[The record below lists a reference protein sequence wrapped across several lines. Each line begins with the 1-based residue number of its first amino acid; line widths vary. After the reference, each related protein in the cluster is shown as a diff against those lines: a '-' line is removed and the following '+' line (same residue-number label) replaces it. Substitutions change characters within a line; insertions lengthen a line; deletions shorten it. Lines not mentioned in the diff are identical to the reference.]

1 MRPRLG
7 GTFPE
12 VTQQNLGPR
21 CFSPLM
27 HTSHDPSPRARIALP
42 MILPFPSCD
51 SLGLVVCSDPRTFPW
66 DLFPAFVFKFIG
78 QVFRSQQHL
87 A

>member
-1 MRPRLG
+1 MAHSPRSPSK
-7 GTFPE
+7 TWAPH
-12 VTQQNLGPR
+12 

-27 HTSHDPSPRARIALP
+27 HISHDPSPRAHIALP
-42 MILPFPSCD
+42 VILPFLSCD
-51 SLGLVVCSDPRTFPW
+51 SLGRVVCSDPRTFPW